1 MLPFLKFCGRRKGKD
16 FKKAVRKIL
25 SKKLDIKIPKAEK
38 DIEDEPF
45 VMLGYGVN
53 AYFNILKYLG
63 IMFFMIS
70 LFSIPIYTIY
80 SGNSVNMLSG
90 ALNKLSL
97 GNLGGADIIKSNH
110 VLKKNV
116 TLECKKGLIM
126 INDTNYLSED
136 KLFYDFGLVSK

>member
-1 MLPFLKFCGRRKGKD
+1 VLPFLKFCGRRKGKD

-25 SKKLDIKIPKAEK
+25 SKKLNIKIPKAEK

-80 SGNSVNMLSG
+80 SSTEVNMLSG

-110 VLKKNV
+110 VIKKNV
-116 TLECKKGLIM
+116 TLECKQGLIM

>member
-1 MLPFLKFCGRRKGKD
+1 LKFCGRRKGKD

-70 LFSIPIYTIY
+70 LFSIPIYSIY
-80 SGNSVNMLSG
+80 FGNSVSMLSG

-110 VLKKNV
+110 VIKKNV

-126 INDTNYLSED
+126 INDPNYLSED
-136 KLFYDFGLVSK
+136 ELFFDFGLVSK

>member
-1 MLPFLKFCGRRKGKD
+1 M
-16 FKKAVRKIL
+16 

-70 LFSIPIYTIY
+70 LFSIPIYSIY
-80 SGNSVNMLSG
+80 FGNSVSMLSG

-110 VLKKNV
+110 VIKKNV

-126 INDTNYLSED
+126 INDPNYLSED
-136 KLFYDFGLVSK
+136 ELFFDFGLVSK

>member
-1 MLPFLKFCGRRKGKD
+1 
-16 FKKAVRKIL
+16 
-25 SKKLDIKIPKAEK
+25 
-38 DIEDEPF
+38 
-45 VMLGYGVN
+45 
-53 AYFNILKYLG
+53 
-63 IMFFMIS
+63 MIS

-80 SGNSVNMLSG
+80 SGNTVNMLSG

-110 VLKKNV
+110 VIKKNV

-126 INDTNYLSED
+126 INDPNYLSED